1 MTYIASFDIGTTH
14 VKGILVN
21 RDGELFHERNV
32 PLTCRQDPPF
42 IEQEPDQWFKAVGV
56 IVSEWTGIG
65 ISAAQIGLVAFS
77 GQMQDCIPVD
87 MQARAVRPAILYS
100 DSRAGAE
107 ARLIRRE
114 IGEEEIVRCAANR
127 LDGTLT
133 FPKLLWLKT
142 HEPDTDARTSR
153 YLISSKDYVVARLTG
168 AFVTD
173 PTSAATTGCMDIR
186 RREWREDWLVR
197 VGLSA
202 GKLPDILPSGETA
215 GQVHAEGSRLTG
227 LAEGTPV
234 LCGIGDAG
242 AATLGAGVYEPGE
255 VYAYIGTTGW
265 IAGVSGGLADPA
277 AGLFNLAYEEPGRYI
292 QVAPLTNA
300 GNAHHWAAEVF
311 GPEAAGTDDG
321 QDMYEAVERLV
332 EASDRSRN
340 AILFLPYL
348 NGERCPV
355 QDEEASGCFIGLRPS
370 STKADMAAAVLEG
383 VAFAMKQVMELRG
396 ASERAASLTLIG
408 GGARSRQW
416 CRILADVF
424 GTEVSVPSESQFLPC
439 LGAAILGFP
448 ALGWE
453 ISYER
458 LCEQFK
464 NKRNCETFR
473 PVAAHKAHYE
483 SKYARYLKLY
493 PALVPVFRQAAPKV

>member
-21 RDGELFHERNV
+21 RDGELFHEQNV
-32 PLTCRQDPPF
+32 SLTCRQEPPF
-42 IEQEPDQWFKAVGV
+42 IEQEPEQWFEAVGT
-56 IVSEWTGIG
+56 IVNEWFRDGIG
-65 ISAAQIGLVAFS
+65 AGQIGLVAFS
-77 GQMQDCIPVD
+77 GQMQDCIPVNE
-87 MQARAVRPAILYS
+87 QGRAVRPAILYS

-107 ARLIRRE
+107 ARMIRDE
-114 IGEEEIVRCAANR
+114 IGEEEIFRSAANR
-127 LDGTLT
+127 MDGTLT

-142 HEPDTDARTSR
+142 HEAYNCARTSR
-153 YLISSKDYVVARLTG
+153 YLVSSKDYVIARLTG

-197 VGLSA
+197 MGLPA

-215 GQVHAEGSRLTG
+215 GRVHAEGSRLTG

-265 IAGVSGGLADPA
+265 VAGVSGGVADPA
-277 AGLFNLAYEEPGRYI
+277 SGLFNLAYAEPGRYI
-292 QVAPLTNA
+292 TVAPLTNA

-311 GPEAAGTDDG
+311 APEAAGTDG
-321 QDMYEAVERLV
+321 RGMYEAAERLV
-332 EASDRSRN
+332 EASDRGRN
-340 AILFLPYL
+340 KILFLPYL

-370 STKADMAAAVLEG
+370 TTKADMAAAVLEG

-396 ASERAASLTLIG
+396 APEGAASLTLIG

-439 LGAAILGFP
+439 LGAAALGFP
-448 ALGWE
+448 GLGWAS
-453 ISYER
+453 SYDR
-458 LCEQFK
+458 LCELFK
-464 NKRNCETFR
+464 IRRKCETFS
-473 PVAAHKAHYE
+473 PDVEKKAHYE
-483 SKYARYLKLY
+483 SKYARYLELY
-493 PALVPVFRQAAPKV
+493 PALVPVFRQAATEA

>member
-14 VKGILVN
+14 VKGILVSK
-21 RDGELFHERNV
+21 DGELFHERNV
-32 PLTCRQDPPF
+32 PLTCRQEPPF
-42 IEQEPDQWFKAVGV
+42 IEQEPEQWFKAVGV
-56 IVSEWTGIG
+56 IVSGWLGSGIDAG
-65 ISAAQIGLVAFS
+65 QIGLVALS

-87 MQARAVRPAILYS
+87 GQGRAVRPAILYS
-100 DSRAGAE
+100 DTRAGAE
-107 ARLIRRE
+107 ARLICRE
-114 IGEEEIVRCAANR
+114 IGEEEIVRCTANGM
-127 LDGTLT
+127 DGTLT

-142 HEPDTDARTSR
+142 HEPDTSARTSR
-153 YLISSKDYVVARLTG
+153 YLISSKDYVIARLTG

-173 PTSAATTGCMDIR
+173 PTSAATAGCMDIR
-186 RREWREDWLVR
+186 RRVWREDWLVR
-197 VGLSA
+197 MGLPA

-215 GQVHAEGSRLTG
+215 GRVHAEGSRLTG

-265 IAGVSGGLADPA
+265 IAGVSGGVADPA
-277 AGLFNLAYEEPGRYI
+277 AGLFNLAYAEPGRYI

-311 GPEAAGTDDG
+311 GPEEADMDG
-321 QDMYEAVERLV
+321 QERYEAVERLV

-340 AILFLPYL
+340 MILFLPYL

-370 STKADMAAAVLEG
+370 ATKADMAAAVLEG
-383 VAFAMKQVMELRG
+383 VAFAMKQVMELQAEPG
-396 ASERAASLTLIG
+396 RAASLTLIG

-416 CRILADVF
+416 CGILADVF

-439 LGAAILGFP
+439 LGAALLGFP
-448 ALGWE
+448 GMGWE
-453 ISYER
+453 SSYKR

-464 NKRNCETFR
+464 SKRNSETFS
-473 PVAAHKAHYE
+473 PNAAHKAHYE

-493 PALVPVFRQAAPKV
+493 PALAPVFRQAAPEV